1 MLSLS
6 SGIFLCPATGHRMG
20 LPFRSRS
27 MAVLWPTFFFLALS
41 TSSVVDAAD
50 GVPPTV
56 YEVLQEYGFP
66 IGLLPTGAT
75 SYELDKSTGKFTVH
89 LNSTCSFK
97 IDSYELKYRS
107 TIEGVIAKVKLSK
120 LSGIQVKVLILWLS
134 IAEVIRDV
142 DELEFSVGIASA
154 DFPASNFDECP
165 ACGCGFGCEDVN
177 YRVKRPL
184 SSSSSLDPTY

>member
-1 MLSLS
+1 
-6 SGIFLCPATGHRMG
+6 MG
-20 LPFRSRS
+20 SPFRSRS
-27 MAVLWPTFFFLALS
+27 MAALWATFFFLALS
-41 TSSVVDAAD
+41 ASSVVDAAD
-50 GVPPTV
+50 GVAPTV

-107 TIEGVIAKVKLSK
+107 TIEGVIAKEKLSK
-120 LSGIQVKVLILWLS
+120 LSGIQVKVLVLWLS

-165 ACGCGFGCEDVN
+165 ACGCGFGCEDVSLRKI
-177 YRVKRPL
+177 RVNRPL
-184 SSSSSLDPTY
+184 SSSSSSSLDPTY